1 MDHRPDDNDPRIPDA
16 LAGGLRRLQAEHRA
30 AWDADDPVL
39 AAAGRGARR
48 PWKLV
53 GWSSGLVAAAGL
65 AVAAVVWLANPGL
78 QNPARSGFARSGP
91 ASPVTM
97 LDAYRLRLMLNRAET
112 PSPAWDADAD
122 GVVNGADVDA
132 LAAAAVRLGEAS
144 S

>member
-16 LAGGLRRLQAEHRA
+16 LAGGLRRLQGGRRA
-30 AWDADDPVL
+30 AWNADDPVL
-39 AAAGRGARR
+39 AAVGRGARR
-48 PWKLV
+48 PWRVV

-65 AVAAVVWLANPGL
+65 AVAAVVWFANPGS
-78 QNPARSGFARSGP
+78 QNPAWSGIAHSAP

-97 LDAYRLRLMLNRAET
+97 LDAYRLRLALDRSD
-112 PSPAWDADAD
+112 SPGDKWDANDD
-122 GVVNGADVDA
+122 GVVNGSDVDA